1 MGEKIKILIVDD
13 IEATR
18 ENIGKL
24 LEFHHEVVVIAQAES
39 AMEAIKQAKLLKP
52 DVILMDVNMP
62 GMDGIA
68 AAEIIAADVPGIN
81 IIMMSVQG
89 EQEYLRRAMIAGA
102 KNYLT
107 KPFTSDELVQ
117 AVRQAYSS
125 EKKRRNTQISDSKQP
140 QKGKIITVFSTKG
153 GVGKT
158 TIATNLAVTLANKCG
173 ARVGIVDADLQFGD
187 VALFLNIM
195 PKATMGDLVR
205 DIDNLDSN
213 LLESYLTKYNEK
225 VKVLSAPFRPEQA
238 DSITGDHV
246 VSVLHTMVTMFDYI
260 IVDTAPVFNEVMLSV
275 LDSSDCI
282 LVVSSLDLPAIKNVK
297 LCLEILETLNYS
309 QEKIK
314 LVLNRENSEGGIQTY
329 EVEESLNSKF
339 IATLPS
345 DGKTV
350 LGAVNRGIPFVV
362 SHPDTVVAQSIFKLA
377 TAIVD
382 VEANAEIEEDAKPI
396 GMVKRI
402 KKMFS

>member
-13 IEATR
+13 IQATR
-18 ENIGKL
+18 ENIEKL
-24 LEFHHEVVVIAQAES
+24 LEFHHEVVVIAQAAS
-39 AMEAIKQAKLLKP
+39 AMEAIKQANLLKP

-62 GMDGIA
+62 GMDGIT
-68 AAEIIAADVPGIN
+68 AAEIIAVDVPSIN

-107 KPFTSDELVQ
+107 KPFTGDELVQ

-158 TIATNLAVTLANKCG
+158 TISTNLAVTLANKCG

-205 DIDNLDSN
+205 EIDHLDSN

-382 VEANAEIEEDAKPI
+382 VEANAEVEENAQPI
-396 GMVKRI
+396 GMVNRI